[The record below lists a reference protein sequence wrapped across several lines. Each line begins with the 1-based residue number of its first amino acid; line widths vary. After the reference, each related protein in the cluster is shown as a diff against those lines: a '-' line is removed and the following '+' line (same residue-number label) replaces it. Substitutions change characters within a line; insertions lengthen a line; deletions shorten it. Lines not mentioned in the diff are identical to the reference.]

1 MNKVATNDNQA
12 VKRNQS
18 SMQVLKTLQLL
29 LEDNYTMSELIEK
42 LNEKEDEPI
51 FNNSVVSKYINTC
64 RHCGID
70 IPKIHNKYFV
80 ANLPFGLDL
89 SVRDLDLLEKMQYT
103 AQHNMTS
110 KPNKLL
116 DKFLFRL
123 NKYSNKSIVRVEK
136 KTAELTYE
144 IFDKAVRE
152 HRRIVLMFR
161 AKALLECIPISMSEN
176 KGKTYFNIIY
186 NGKEK
191 SIDAERIS
199 GIEILDKR
207 FKESEASTQLV
218 IFTLKGDL
226 STRYTLREHEQL
238 LTDNRPEYITVS
250 NTGENKAALLS
261 RLLRYDTSCE
271 IENPVNYRDEM
282 KAILNNMLS
291 SYGE

>member
-1 MNKVATNDNQA
+1 
-12 VKRNQS
+12 
-18 SMQVLKTLQLL
+18 
-29 LEDNYTMSELIEK
+29 
-42 LNEKEDEPI
+42 
-51 FNNSVVSKYINTC
+51 
-64 RHCGID
+64 
-70 IPKIHNKYFV
+70 
-80 ANLPFGLDL
+80 
-89 SVRDLDLLEKMQYT
+89 MQYT

-218 IFTLKGDL
+218 VFTLKGDL

>member
-218 IFTLKGDL
+218 VFTLKGDL

>member
-176 KGKTYFNIIY
+176 KGKTYFITEKKNQLMQ
-186 NGKEK
+186 KE
-191 SIDAERIS
+191 
-199 GIEILDKR
+199 
-207 FKESEASTQLV
+207 F
-218 IFTLKGDL
+218 
-226 STRYTLREHEQL
+226 
-238 LTDNRPEYITVS
+238 
-250 NTGENKAALLS
+250 
-261 RLLRYDTSCE
+261 
-271 IENPVNYRDEM
+271 PV
-282 KAILNNMLS
+282 
-291 SYGE
+291 